1 MVKELRLEEVSNRKA
16 ADEKDTPQPGVVGGN
31 RELHRTTYEKGMLDL
46 RLQLTKMRIDY
57 LTQINTQTTFIAG
70 CAVGMLSSQ
79 ELMALDDVDGTPI
92 SAFRWWWLKIFDY
105 TYTCSA
111 LMCFASSVWV
121 IYTAMNLITMSIHSS
136 LYGQTMQSITESDF
150 IIEARMKEVRLVF
163 VATLAELGVATLSML
178 SAHTDTMLMVFGII
192 LFAVV
197 GWHASASDQG
207 TVRVYEQYT
216 ELQLHDRWDS
226 KSQNWKTVLTDLVT
240 PYGYQTSTNREKL
253 HDRADPIISA
263 FVAEVSKAA
272 VGRGAHV
279 LTYF

>member
-1 MVKELRLEEVSNRKA
+1 MTINVRVADVADRKTA
-16 ADEKDTPQPGVVGGN
+16 EDKDAPQPGVVGGN

-79 ELMALDDVDGTPI
+79 ELMALDDLDGTPI
-92 SAFRWWWLKIFDY
+92 STFTWWWKKLFDY

-111 LMCFASSVWV
+111 LMCLASSVWV

-136 LYGQTMQSITESDF
+136 LYGQTMQCITESDC

-163 VATLAELGVATLSML
+163 ILTLAELGIAALSML
-178 SAHTDTMLMVFGII
+178 SAHTDTALMMFGVA
-192 LFAVV
+192 LFGVV
-197 GWHASASDQG
+197 GWHASASDKG

-216 ELQLHDRWDS
+216 GLQLHDRWNS
-226 KSQNWKTVLTDLVT
+226 KSDHTVWLPD
-240 PYGYQTSTNREKL
+240 E
-253 HDRADPIISA
+253 HEA
-263 FVAEVSKAA
+263 
-272 VGRGAHV
+272 
-279 LTYF
+279 